1 MNLGA
6 NVAFDCSNGGTVTM
20 VEQLLG
26 ADETETKT

>member
-20 VEQLLG
+20 VGEATSLTRV
-26 ADETETKT
+26 DVI